1 MSGSPSRPKS
11 PRHATAEQAPAAQT
25 PNAGQA
31 CPQAPQFASSLARLT
46 QRLPQRT
53 WPAGQVGTHV
63 LCAQVAPGPH
73 ALPQPPQFAV
83 SVATSTQRPA
93 QSVPPAMAQVAA
105 QTPAAQTWPVPQ
117 AAAQSPQFA
126 GSFRRSAHP
135 DAPQVASGAMH
146 VSSVV
151 VGVQAPAEQ
160 NWPAGQTLAQE
171 PQCAGSFRRSTHAG
185 ASAPHVERG
194 AAQVSTGVVGTGP
207 EDEPQPENKA
217 MAAAAASTDRVI
229 GAELRQ
235 GMVESTMDVGARYT
249 PLFIDSHGNGST
261 AKRSACVT
269 RFVIRAA

>member
-1 MSGSPSRPKS
+1 
-11 PRHATAEQAPAAQT
+11 
-25 PNAGQA
+25 
-31 CPQAPQFASSLARLT
+31 
-46 QRLPQRT
+46 
-53 WPAGQVGTHV
+53 
-63 LCAQVAPGPH
+63 
-73 ALPQPPQFAV
+73 
-83 SVATSTQRPA
+83 
-93 QSVPPAMAQVAA
+93 
-105 QTPAAQTWPVPQ
+105 
-117 AAAQSPQFA
+117 
-126 GSFRRSAHP
+126 
-135 DAPQVASGAMH
+135 MH
-146 VSSVV
+146 VSSVL

-235 GMVESTMDVGARYT
+235 GMVESRMDVGVRNT
-249 PLFIDSHGNGST
+249 PLFIGSHGNGGT

-269 RFVIRAA
+269 AIRHSRCLRTLAECADSLGRKPGVCALVPGASWNSVPGTDAVNADAIASGGRGALWAASTAGGNKPVHVFRFDGRTWTDTAAPTAGALSLFSTATTVYGYGANGQIISHPR